1 MSISSEITRLQN
13 AKADLKSVL
22 EDNGVIVPANATLD
36 DYPQLVNTAS
46 GGIFKLI
53 ATKVFNDVPE
63 LIDGVT
69 ETTAD
74 SLETGITPKDYAYGM
89 VIVTCDSPI
98 TTTNEWGMTI
108 TMFGRY
114 TSNSSI
120 MNATSV
126 QQKGSATFSFSGMAT
141 NTLCS
146 NSYGVSMPNNIAT
159 VKIDRR
165 THATGCAKV
174 RGGNYTVAVYGLVA
188 GNPSGTPKGLSVDD
202 IALHNIRGDIVLGDD
217 VGVIANSAFAYY
229 PDITSIVGNGVNTVD
244 ANGLS
249 YMTKLT
255 SASFPNATR
264 FNDNAFKGDNRL
276 NEALFP
282 KVTYIGGQCFGS
294 CNYLKR
300 INLPLVSSVGGSPF
314 YNCNDLNKIELPSL
328 SGQAA
333 GEFSRGCSTL
343 VYADLGKGTAI
354 TTNGI
359 TSRVI
364 EALVLR
370 RTSAITALSVAGGI
384 QANLVA
390 NRNLGHVYV
399 PQDLLSTYQTAT
411 NWSTHYAKNPNL
423 FRVLEDYTVD
433 GTTTGAFDFSKID
446 VTHAPVYSAQN
457 LEFDGTNYVDTGVAL
472 FDANIGGNF
481 TIFLD
486 YTTQSAKANSA
497 MILSCATAG
506 NKSGFWLRNNG
517 GSATS
522 TICYFH
528 NGTNEYS
535 NLVNPT
541 CSTVGDRVK
550 IIIRAINGDEWEIF
564 VYTTSGR
571 YKQTIAKS
579 IPNAIG
585 ELSETLLLG
594 ASINSS
600 GNIASYSKGTM
611 HDIQVYDT
619 VLSNWEIAKYMGWTD
634 YILEDET

>member
-63 LIDGVT
+63 LIDG
-69 ETTAD
+69 EDDAD
-74 SLETGITPKDYAYGM
+74 TLDTGITPKDYAYGM
-89 VIVTCDSPI
+89 VVVTCDSPI
-98 TTTNEWGMTI
+98 TTKNEWGMTI
-108 TMFGRY
+108 TLFGRY
-114 TSNSSI
+114 TSNSGI
-120 MNATSV
+120 MYTTSV
-126 QQKGSATFSFSGMAT
+126 QQKGSATFSFSGMVD
-141 NTLCS
+141 NTLVG
-146 NSYGVSMPNNIAT
+146 NSYGVIMPNNIGT
-159 VKIDRR
+159 VQLRR
-165 THATGCAKV
+165 GTHGTGCPKI

-282 KVTYIGGQCFGS
+282 KVTHIGGQCFGS

-446 VTHAPVYSAQN
+446 VTHTPVYSAQD